1 MADVLMTPRQ
11 RGGRQK
17 FSTQEDGL
25 KRDAGS
31 GNETGGDLEIT
42 TTAVFVR
49 DQFQKWCF
57 CPN

>member
-25 KRDAGS
+25 KRGAGS
-31 GNETGGDLEIT
+31 GNKPAGDLEIT

-49 DQFQKWCF
+49 GQF
-57 CPN
+57 